1 MLKIDSNQ
9 VIKMSRGDDVKFP
22 LFLNRG
28 TLTAPVRY
36 VFEENKGCEVY
47 FYIWDYS
54 EVEEHPWDHVD
65 IYGYDP
71 DTSNEYQD
79 PFINQIIFS
88 KYKIKKRLGKG
99 TFGSIYLVEHNNK
112 LYAMK
117 LENTKKRLLYIRKR
131 SKYYEYI
138 IRASY
143 SLC

>member
-1 MLKIDSNQ
+1 
-9 VIKMSRGDDVKFP
+9 MSTP
-22 LFLNRG
+22 Q
-28 TLTAPVRY
+28 
-36 VFEENKGCEVY
+36 
-47 FYIWDYS
+47 
-54 EVEEHPWDHVD
+54 
-65 IYGYDP
+65 

-138 IRASY
+138 IRTSY